1 MDAYLNEPGG
11 TERTRL
17 RRLAEKAVA
26 DRGVLHAVLDAGR
39 IAHVAIVQEGQPY
52 ALPTA
57 YARIGDAVVL
67 HGSTGSRLFRALVAG
82 TPACV
87 TVTVLDGLILAR
99 SAFEA
104 SMRYRCAM
112 VLGSAAPLEGEEKLA
127 ALRAISEQ
135 LVPGRWAELRPPS
148 KKELAATLAVALPL
162 AECSVKVSAGFPTDA
177 EEDLDL
183 PVWAGVLPIA
193 EATGEPIPDPLLR
206 PGIPVPPYLSRVAP

>member
-1 MDAYLNEPGG
+1 MDAHLNEPGA

-26 DRGVLHAVLDAGR
+26 DRAVLHAVLDAGR
-39 IAHVAIVQEGQPY
+39 IAHVAIVQDGQPY

-57 YARIGDAVVL
+57 YARVGDTVVL
-67 HGSTGSRLFRALVAG
+67 HGSTGSRLFRALAEG

-112 VLGSAAPLEGEEKLA
+112 VLGSAAELDGEEKLG
-127 ALRAISEQ
+127 ALRAISEH

-148 KKELAATLAVALPL
+148 KKELAATLAVSLPL
-162 AECSVKVSAGFPTDA
+162 AESSVKISEGFPTDA
-177 EEDLDL
+177 AEDLDL

-193 EATGEPIPDPLLR
+193 EIPGEPVPDPLLR
-206 PGIPVPPYLSRVAP
+206 PGIPVPPYLPRGAP